1 MEKHGYNSDDTF
13 VFTTAGGGWKTSAR
27 MTETFVRNVTERFPL
42 SVFKKRLFEPVA
54 GGVIKYIF
62 DRGDTPRE
70 ELLKEK
76 LSGFLL

>member
-1 MEKHGYNSDDTF
+1 
-13 VFTTAGGGWKTSAR
+13 